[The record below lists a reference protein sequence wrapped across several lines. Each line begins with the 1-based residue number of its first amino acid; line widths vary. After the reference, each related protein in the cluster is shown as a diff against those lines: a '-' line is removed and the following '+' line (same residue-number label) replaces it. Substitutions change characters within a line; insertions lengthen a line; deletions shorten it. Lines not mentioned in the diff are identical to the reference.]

1 MYLTREAVAYMCGHA
16 IAPDQYRPKRSQ
28 GDLRTT
34 DCKESI
40 IGLIVVVASSATRTG
55 ISFAFA

>member
-55 ISFAFA
+55 ML